1 MSVEERN
8 GPEPDANARL
18 LAAGFKW
25 CMILAMVAVAIG
37 FANNKIGQLRADQA
51 REAAEREQQLYA
63 QKLQEEEDRI
73 LTQRVEE
80 SSRAA
85 EPVAEVPDTYSSADV
100 TSTAPDEDSPAASP
114 EPPKASPSVPSP
126 APDASTAAAGVGLVA
141 STGEYRYP
149 QMFERV
155 VSEGEAANSSYAV
168 LRYAINESYA
178 RHGYRF
184 KAQELRTEMA
194 KRAWYQPNN
203 LSMAQIETKMSE
215 IELNNVRLC
224 AKYRELKKP

>member
-1 MSVEERN
+1 MSVEDRN
-8 GPEPDANARL
+8 GIEPDANARL

-25 CMILAMVAVAIG
+25 CMILAMAAVAIG

-51 REAAEREQQLYA
+51 RAAAEREQQLYA

-73 LTQRVEE
+73 LTQRVKE

-85 EPVAEVPDTYSSADV
+85 EPVAEAADTDSSADA
-100 TSTAPDEDSPAASP
+100 TSTEPYEDSPAAAP
-114 EPPKASPSVPSP
+114 EPPKASASVPSQ
-126 APDASTAAAGVGLVA
+126 APDASRPAAGVGLVA

-155 VSEGEAANSSYAV
+155 VSEGEAANSNYAV

-203 LSMAQIETKMSE
+203 LSMAQIEARMSA
-215 IELNNVRLC
+215 IELDNVRLC